1 MTIRYY
7 LRRFA
12 SRSAV
17 GAVAFLLVVGM
28 VMSPGPRNFELRF
41 IVGVIVAA
49 VMGAVF
55 WNLFRIPC
63 PSCQKPLGSAGFWA
77 ANGSQSEGASRCPHC
92 GIAFEAAMPMTRKD

>member
-1 MTIRYY
+1 MTIRQY

-12 SRSAV
+12 SRSAL
-17 GAVAFLLVVGM
+17 GAMAFLLVLGT

-41 IVGVIVAA
+41 ILGVFIAA

-63 PSCQKPLGSAGFWA
+63 PKCHKALGDAGF
-77 ANGSQSEGASRCPHC
+77 
-92 GIAFEAAMPMTRKD
+92 